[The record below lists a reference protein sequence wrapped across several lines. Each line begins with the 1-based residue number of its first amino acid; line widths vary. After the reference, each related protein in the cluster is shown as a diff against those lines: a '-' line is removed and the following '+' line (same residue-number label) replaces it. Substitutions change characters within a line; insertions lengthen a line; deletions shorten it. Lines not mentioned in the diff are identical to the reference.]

1 MTIVSLP
8 SAITPRYNVYN
19 IKAIILL
26 PLLLSGCFDRY
37 RTTDSLCNDNP
48 TLCQPLNLNDG
59 QCRIQRTNLIWQ
71 RYNTLQTPT
80 DEHKFKELKATK
92 EYQFCLEYAA
102 RIEPTELKQRKTKRM
117 QALYHSYE
125 SIERLNQELLS
136 SQDPHII
143 YYRWSQGDQI
153 AKQQFLAL
161 EGNKKLEHPELQLA
175 LASYYIGTNKTKTLN
190 ILHHSLSLYKAKDEI
205 NITIL
210 HSLATLYYQQKDIS
224 AAYVWTTISTN
235 HQQNKKQKT
244 TSPSIKNRFIL
255 TNDERQRL
263 DTIALNITA
272 ALKSGQYSRT
282 EITAQPQ

>member
-1 MTIVSLP
+1 MAIVSLP
-8 SAITPRYNVYN
+8 AATTPRYNVYN
-19 IKAIILL
+19 IKVIILL

-48 TLCQPLNLNDG
+48 SLCQPLNLNDG

-71 RYNTLQTPT
+71 RYNTLQMPT

-143 YYRWSQGDQI
+143 YYRWGQGDKK

-175 LASYYIGTNKTKTLN
+175 LASYYIGKNTVKTLD
-190 ILHHSLSLYKAKDEI
+190 ILHHSLSLYKPNNDI
-205 NITIL
+205 NINIL

-224 AAYVWTTISTN
+224 AAYVWTNVASN
-235 HQQNKKQKT
+235 HSQNKKQKM
-244 TSPSIKNRFIL
+244 TSSLIKSQFIL
-255 TNDERQRL
+255 TSKERQRL
-263 DTIALNITA
+263 DTIALNIIA
-272 ALKSGQYSRT
+272 ALENGQYTRT
-282 EITAQPQ
+282 EITAQY